1 MKIIITE
8 QQLTTLAEQAYQ
20 GKYEGDPIRVGN
32 FSKRKIPSPVL
43 SNVLKSI
50 SKKVDGNATSAK
62 LKKGDYD
69 DIEITLFGQLMSF
82 LKGTY

>member
-8 QQLTTLAEQAYQ
+8 SQLIALTEQSYM
-20 GKYEGDPIRVGN
+20 GKYEGDTINVGH
-32 FSKRKIPSPVL
+32 FSKRKIPQPVL
-43 SNVLKSI
+43 TNILKSI
-50 SKKVDGNATSAK
+50 SKKVEGNATLSK
-62 LKKGDYD
+62 FRKGEYD